1 MSRASRPWRPPRAG
15 QGSPEPGGGGPAEP
29 PAGSPS
35 TSGGERIPFLLM
47 PRIPFRG
54 RKVISAS
61 RPGRLGESG
70 RGSAEDWRMA
80 APPTGPTPASAPG
93 SLNGFPARSEKHYGV
108 PAYAMSPT
116 ASTPVAAVCPRRAE
130 QSRAQPLPFFF
141 VQSTVWVSSSNLENI
156 YVITADSK
164 RGSINNLLS
173 QLHTEHC
180 SCSLQ
185 EFKSTNIS

>member
-1 MSRASRPWRPPRAG
+1 
-15 QGSPEPGGGGPAEP
+15 
-29 PAGSPS
+29 
-35 TSGGERIPFLLM
+35 
-47 PRIPFRG
+47 
-54 RKVISAS
+54 
-61 RPGRLGESG
+61 
-70 RGSAEDWRMA
+70 MA

-164 RGSINNLLS
+164 RGSINNLLP
-173 QLHTEHC
+173 QLNTEH
-180 SCSLQ
+180 CSLQ
-185 EFKSTNIS
+185 EFLKHKHIMNLKLYRLYVQLHITSPMCSMLAGTIIRAKSENSSPHR